1 MEKEALYWILSTLPQ
16 VSAALVAFIGFLAL
30 QSLDEPSRRRTEFVD
45 KSRKHVRD
53 YCEAEGWKN
62 FVTRTWYGIEVMSR
76 DDLAR
81 EIDSLLDASLPD
93 DANTR
98 TPFVVLRDYR
108 REWRIVD
115 QQINWTQR
123 VLKGFV
129 SIHLLVILGTL
140 SLIPYIPRLAPR
152 LAGYPWIEE
161 AVVATAL
168 LMVVTVGI
176 MIFVALK
183 PSAN

>member
-1 MEKEALYWILSTLPQ
+1 MDKEALYWMLSTLPQ

-30 QSLDEPSRRRTEFVD
+30 QSLEEPRRRGAELED
-45 KSRKHVRD
+45 KSRKHVENS
-53 YCEAEGWKN
+53 YASESWKN
-62 FVTRTWYGIEVMSR
+62 FGIFFEIEVMSSKE
-76 DDLAR
+76 LAIK
-81 EIDSLLDASLPD
+81 IDSLLDAHRLE
-93 DANTR
+93 
-98 TPFVVLRDYR
+98 TPKRGSALEVLRGYR
-108 REWRIVD
+108 KEWRIVD
-115 QQINWTQR
+115 QQINGTQR
-123 VLKGFV
+123 FLKGFV
-129 SIHLLVILGTL
+129 SIHLLVIGGTL